1 VTGSRSI
8 RSTAVGTLIG
18 IVVGIVVALAASA
31 PAFADPAGPTDY
43 RSEVIEIAPPT
54 PEIEVRVVG
63 GDSFVELTVEPGVE
77 VLVVGYQG
85 EPYLRFDPDGSI
97 WENRRSPA
105 TYLNEERYGNEFP
118 PEADPD
124 ADPEWERVG
133 GGGSFAWHDHRA
145 HWMQPQPPAGGP
157 GDRILEGVIPLFV
170 DGTEVDV
177 TVVSTWQE
185 PASRVPIYA
194 AIVVALGS
202 VGLGWL
208 LLRRESL
215 LWTVTAVPVAL
226 LAVVA
231 GVLQFRS
238 LPASTEPRLV
248 WVLLPM
254 LALAAAVVAVVA
266 GRLGR
271 DFVATGAILV
281 AGVELAMWG
290 GVKRDGLTAALI
302 PSDAPGWLDRFAT
315 TLALVTGIG
324 LALLAL
330 WDLFGR
336 TVPSRRAGDGSDGGG
351 VSATRAAPG

>member
-1 VTGSRSI
+1 MRRRPALGLLLGVL
-8 RSTAVGTLIG
+8 VG
-18 IVVGIVVALAASA
+18 VLAALGAGS

-43 RSEVIEIAPPT
+43 LSEVTEIAPPT
-54 PEIEVRVVG
+54 DEIEIDVIG
-63 GDSFVELTVEPGVE
+63 GDSFVELTVEPGTE
-77 VLVVGYQG
+77 VLVLGYRG

-124 ADPEWERVG
+124 AEPEWERI
-133 GGGSFAWHDHRA
+133 GGSGSYAWHDHRA
-145 HWMQPQPPAGGP
+145 HWMQPQAPAGGP

-170 DGTEVDV
+170 DGDEVDV

-194 AIVVALGS
+194 AIVAA
-202 VGLGWL
+202 VGLVGGAWV
-208 LLRRESL
+208 LLRRESG
-215 LWTVTAVPVAL
+215 LWTATAVPVAL
-226 LAVVA
+226 LALVA
-231 GVLQFRS
+231 GVLQYRS
-238 LPASTEPRLV
+238 LPAATEPRLV
-248 WVLLPM
+248 WVLLPA
-254 LALAAAVVAVVA
+254 LALVAALVAVVA

-271 DFVATGAILV
+271 DFVATGATLV

-302 PSDAPGWLDRFAT
+302 PSDAPGWFDRFAT
-315 TLALVTGIG
+315 TLALVAGVG

-336 TVPSRRAGDGSDGGG
+336 TVPTRRPGDDGDAGRI
-351 VSATRAAPG
+351 SATRAAQG

>member
-1 VTGSRSI
+1 MAGSRTI
-8 RSTAVGTLIG
+8 LGT
-18 IVVGIVVALAASA
+18 VVGIVLALVASG

-43 RSEVIEIAPPT
+43 RSEVTEVAPPT
-54 PEIEVRVVG
+54 PEIGIEIVG
-63 GDSFVELTVEPGVE
+63 GDSFVVLDVEPGTE
-77 VLVVGYQG
+77 VLVLGYRG
-85 EPYLRFDPDGSI
+85 EPYLRFDPDGSV

-105 TYLNEERYGNEFP
+105 AYLNEERYGNEFP

-133 GGGSFAWHDHRA
+133 GGGTYAWHDHRA

-170 DGTEVDV
+170 DGAEVDV

-185 PASRVPIYA
+185 PASRLPIYA
-194 AIVVALGS
+194 AIVVALGL
-202 VGLGWL
+202 VGVGWL
-208 LLRRESL
+208 LLRRESP
-215 LWTVTAVPVAL
+215 WWVATAVPVAA
-226 LAVVA
+226 LAVVT
-231 GVLQFRS
+231 GVLQYRS

-248 WVLLPM
+248 WVVLPV
-254 LALAAAVVAVVA
+254 LALAAAAVAVVA

-271 DFVATGAILV
+271 GFVATGAALV

-290 GVKRDGLTAALI
+290 GIKRDGLTAALI

-315 TLALVTGIG
+315 TLALVSGIG

-336 TVPSRRAGDGSDGGG
+336 TVPTRRADDGI
-351 VSATRAAPG
+351 SAPRAAPG